1 MFILNLIGRLI
12 YGPEFDDLMRRAN
25 RKRIVDHADDV
36 KSSISQA
43 SQENPINI

>member
-25 RKRIVDHADDV
+25 RKR
-36 KSSISQA
+36 SRRSRRRR
-43 SQENPINI
+43 